1 MLFRFYDYY
10 INFPLKCHKKPAQ
23 IKSIVEW
30 SHLSPHFFF
39 PFSFFASDDEAGKCA
54 RHVVG
59 DVENLAGEIRMLDTC
74 PVSGPI
80 FKFRFTGRALPNL
93 LSC

>member
-1 MLFRFYDYY
+1 MFVFYLQPIDLTGGGQLVTAMMGM
-10 INFPLKCHKKPAQ
+10 IFL
-23 IKSIVEW
+23 
-30 SHLSPHFFF
+30 LFFF
-39 PFSFFASDDEAGKCA
+39 TFSFFASDDEAGKCA